1 MKKINFIFGV
11 HNHQPVGNFG
21 QVFEALYD
29 KSYEPFLRIL
39 HKHPKVKC
47 TFHVTGPLLEW
58 IEENRP
64 DYFKTLKEMVSRGQI
79 EFFTGGMY
87 EPILAILP
95 DRDKIGQIQMLTDY
109 LRKKF
114 KVEAKGM
121 WLAERIWEPHLT
133 KALADAR
140 VEYVVIDDAHLKA
153 AGLNEEQ
160 TFGYYVMEE
169 QGAIAAV
176 FPISEKMRYLVPFQA
191 VEETVQYLRS
201 IATDEGDRCVVLMDD
216 GEKFGGWP
224 DTYKWVYEDGWLE
237 KFFSALEQ
245 NSEWLNTTTFAE
257 YKKQHSSRGII
268 NLPTGSYTEMGE
280 WSLPTDA
287 AKEYESVRHEIRDR
301 GEMPRFDRYLKG
313 GFWRNFFAKYSE
325 SNHLHKKLLWV
336 SQKVEDARLKIAKK
350 GTAKQKATL
359 EEATRALYR
368 GECNC
373 PYWHGVFG
381 GLYLNHLRFAM
392 YRQFIEA
399 EKLADSLLP
408 SPSNGFMV
416 SQIDFNKDGLDEI
429 VVETKGY
436 HAIFAPAKGGS
447 LIEIDYLKC
456 PINLSD
462 TLTRRREAYHEKLRA
477 LQSNGNDG
485 GSVSSIHDTVRVKEP
500 GLEKKL
506 FYDPENR
513 ASLVERILPL
523 GTTVENLMNAQ
534 YQELGD
540 FHQAVFSAKAEEPKG
555 NGKPVQVILSHD
567 GTIEGSPVQ
576 LIKKAILSP
585 GDFDLKAS
593 YRLKNLGS
601 KELKFLLMT
610 EWNLTLLAGDAPD
623 RNYFVKDRDLGY
635 PRLNSVGMEENVTEF
650 GMRDGWLKL
659 EINFQSEKP
668 TQFWRYPVETIS
680 QSEGG
685 FERVYQGSCLLLG
698 WMVVLPPQ
706 GLFETLVTVQ
716 LKEIKGF

>member
-1 MKKINFIFGV
+1 MKKVNFIFGV
-11 HNHQPVGNFG
+11 HNHQPVGNFS

-64 DYFKTLKEMVSRGQI
+64 DYFKILKEMVSRDQI

-121 WLAERIWEPHLT
+121 WLAERVWEPHLT
-133 KALADAR
+133 KALADAG

-169 QGAIAAV
+169 QGATAAV

-245 NSEWLNTTTFAE
+245 NSEWLNTMTFAE
-257 YKKQHSSRGII
+257 YNKQHSSRGII

-280 WSLPTDA
+280 WSLPTEA
-287 AKEYESVRHEIRDR
+287 AKEYESVRHEVRDK

-336 SQKVEDARLKIAKK
+336 SQKVEEARLKISKK
-350 GTAKQKATL
+350 GTPKQKAIL

-408 SPSNGFMV
+408 SASSGFMV
-416 SQIDFNKDGLDEI
+416 TQTDFNKDGLEEI
-429 VVETKGY
+429 IVEAKGY

-462 TLTRRREAYHEKLRA
+462 TLTRRKEAYHEKLKA
-477 LQSNGNDG
+477 LQNYQSNSGA
-485 GSVSSIHDTVRVKEP
+485 VATIHDLVRVKEP
-500 GLEKKL
+500 GLENKL

-523 GTTVENLMNAQ
+523 GTNVENLMSAQ

-540 FHQAVFSAKAEEPKG
+540 FHQAVFLAKVEEPKG
-555 NGKPVQVILSHD
+555 KGKPVQITLSHK
-567 GTIEGSPVQ
+567 GIIEEQPVQ
-576 LIKKAILSP
+576 LIKKVTLSS
-585 GDFDLKAS
+585 GDFNLKTS
-593 YRLKNLGS
+593 YQFKNLGS

-623 RNYFVKDRDLGY
+623 RNYFVAGRNLNS
-635 PRLNSVGMEENVTEF
+635 PRLNSVGIEENVTEF
-650 GMRDGWLKL
+650 GMKDGWLQL
-659 EINFQSEKP
+659 EINFHSEKP
-668 TQFWRYPVETIS
+668 GEFWRYPVETIS

-698 WMVVLPPQ
+698 WNVVLPPHGQ
-706 GLFETLVTVQ
+706 FERSVTVQ
-716 LKEIKGF
+716 LKEIKGS